1 MITISV
7 LQRQVS
13 LTATHQALAKAS
25 ASRRALQMRLQQDL
39 SQCLVDY
46 EPADSINIREG
57 MLRYC
62 IRGFSEQ
69 AVFDPLE
76 DLSMWFNYSSGD
88 FLAPGYPPL
97 FYNRQERQT
106 VSPSKTAIAGIGEG
120 VAGFLAQ
127 RLYRCRKLARPIQDY
142 PDIVMDAPNRVVDPP
157 DKVIYL
163 VESKASTGSLEALQR
178 TIDEE
183 VIRLASYAS
192 ACLELNTRPIR
203 GLLVGTAFRS
213 TNQYQAYLTEILL

>member
-1 MITISV
+1 
-7 LQRQVS
+7 
-13 LTATHQALAKAS
+13 
-25 ASRRALQMRLQQDL
+25 MRLQQDL
-39 SQCLVDY
+39 SQCLVEY
-46 EPADSINIREG
+46 EPTEAITIEEEV
-57 MLRYC
+57 LQFC

-69 AVFDPLE
+69 AIFNPLE
-76 DLSMWFNYSSGD
+76 DLSLWFNYSSGQ

-142 PDIVMDAPNRVVDPP
+142 PDIVMDTPSRVMDAPKR
-157 DKVIYL
+157 VIYL
-163 VESKASTGSLEALQR
+163 VESKASTGSLEALKR

-203 GLLVGTAFRS
+203 GLLVATAFLS
-213 TNQYQAYLTEILL
+213 TSQYQAYITEILL

>member
-1 MITISV
+1 
-7 LQRQVS
+7 
-13 LTATHQALAKAS
+13 
-25 ASRRALQMRLQQDL
+25 MRLQQDL
-39 SQCLVDY
+39 SQRLVEY
-46 EPADSINIREG
+46 EPIEAITVEEEV
-57 MLRYC
+57 LQFC
-62 IRGFSEQ
+62 IRGYSEQ
-69 AVFDPLE
+69 AIFNPLE
-76 DLSMWFNYSSGD
+76 DLSMWFNYSNGD

-142 PDIVMDAPNRVVDPP
+142 PDIVMNATDSGA
-157 DKVIYL
+157 IYL
-163 VESKASTGSLEALQR
+163 VESKASTGSPVALQR

-203 GLLVGTAFRS
+203 GLLVATAFLS